1 MKYLKIAMLCSVV
14 NFLANNRDKKNY
26 HFAGYRPPFCF
37 HQMKARLWRHISQAV
52 EDGGK
57 RL

>member
-14 NFLANNRDKKNY
+14 NFLANSRDKKIIIL
-26 HFAGYRPPFCF
+26 PFCF
-37 HQMKARLWRHISQAV
+37 HQMKARLWRDISQAV